1 VVQSFGQCS
10 GGGLAVQD
18 RYNPAVRCAARSQA
32 SCAGRASRLNA
43 FMTRAPPRTLH
54 TGKHTLQLTATG
66 FDQWMVWNPGQ
77 AAAKD
82 MADLPDADWKR
93 MG

>member
-1 VVQSFGQCS
+1 
-10 GGGLAVQD
+10 
-18 RYNPAVRCAARSQA
+18 
-32 SCAGRASRLNA
+32 
-43 FMTRAPPRTLH
+43 MTRAPPRTLH